1 MRLVVQKYGGTSVG
15 TPERIRNVARR
26 LVETQRAGSQVVAVI
41 SAMAGATDQLIEL
54 AHQISPHPTE
64 RELDILLATGEH
76 AATALTAMAVNALGG
91 RAISLTG
98 AQSGVLTDRNH
109 TKARIANISPKQIH
123 ELLSDDYI
131 VIVAG
136 FQGQTPEGETTTL
149 GRGGSDLTAIA
160 LAGAL
165 NADVCQIF
173 TDVDGVFTCDPR
185 VVSDAKKL
193 DEVAYDELLE
203 MASAGSKVMQSRAVE
218 FAKKFGIEFEVRS
231 SLRASTGTIAK
242 EETPS
247 MEDVV
252 IRGISLDRHQ
262 AKLTVAGVRDEPGNA
277 GRIFSNI
284 AAAHI
289 IVDMIVQNASIGG
302 TTDVSFTIHEDELEN
317 ARTVLMPVVSEVG
330 ARRLNTAS
338 GMAKLSVVGIGMRSH
353 SGVAARMFECLGRG
367 GINIQLVSTSEI
379 KIAVIID
386 ETDVDRAARLLHGE
400 FGLARLMPAAAATQP
415 LSSSLTSRRIRG
427 TDPSRPSKELSGPKQ
442 RGRRKGTPK
451 A

>member
-15 TPERIRNVARR
+15 TPERICNVARR
-26 LVETQRAGSQVVAVI
+26 LIETQREGCQVVAVI
-41 SAMAGATDQLIEL
+41 SAMAGVTDNLLKL
-54 AHQISPHPTE
+54 AHQISPHPTA
-64 RELDILLATGEH
+64 RELDVLLATGER
-76 AATALTAMAVNALGG
+76 AASALTAIAVNAFGG
-91 RAISLTG
+91 QAISLSG
-98 AQSGVLTDRNH
+98 AQAGILTDYSH
-109 TKARIANISPKQIH
+109 SKAHIANISPKQIH

-165 NADVCQIF
+165 NADACQIF

-185 VVSDAKKL
+185 IVLDAKKL
-193 DEVAYDELLE
+193 KEVSYDELLE
-203 MASAGSKVMQSRAVE
+203 MAGAGAKVMQSRAVE
-218 FAKKFGIEFEVRS
+218 FAKKFGVEFEVRS
-231 SLRASTGTIAK
+231 SFKKSTGTITR

-252 IRGISLDRHQ
+252 VRGISLDRRQ
-262 AKLTVAGVRDEPGNA
+262 AKLSIAGVRDEPGIA

-289 IVDMIVQNASIGG
+289 IVDMIVQNASIDA
-302 TTDVSFTIHEDELEN
+302 TTDISFTIHEDELEN
-317 ARTVLMPVVSEVG
+317 ARKILMPVVGELG
-330 ARRLNTAS
+330 GHRLNTTS
-338 GMAKLSVVGIGMRSH
+338 GVAKLSVVGIGMRSH
-353 SGVAARMFECLGRG
+353 SGVAARMFECLGRN

-379 KIAVIID
+379 KIAVIVD
-386 ETDVDRAARLLHGE
+386 EKHAERAAQLIHAE
-400 FGLARLMPAAAATQP
+400 FGLARLLPAVSATRP
-415 LSSSLTSRRIRG
+415 L
-427 TDPSRPSKELSGPKQ
+427 
-442 RGRRKGTPK
+442 

>member
-15 TPERIRNVARR
+15 TPERICNVARR
-26 LVETQRAGSQVVAVI
+26 LIETQRDGCQVVAVI
-41 SAMAGATDQLIEL
+41 SAMAGVTDNLLKL
-54 AHQISPHPTE
+54 AHQISPHPTA
-64 RELDILLATGEH
+64 RELDVLLSTGER
-76 AATALTAMAVNALGG
+76 AASALTAIAVNAFGG
-91 RAISLTG
+91 QAISLSG
-98 AQSGVLTDRNH
+98 AQAGILTDYSH
-109 TKARIANISPKQIH
+109 SKAHIANISPKQIH

-165 NADVCQIF
+165 NADACQIF

-185 VVSDAKKL
+185 IVLDAKKL
-193 DEVAYDELLE
+193 KEVSYDELLE
-203 MASAGSKVMQSRAVE
+203 MAGAGAKVMQSRAVE
-218 FAKKFGIEFEVRS
+218 FAKKFGVEFEVRS
-231 SLRASTGTIAK
+231 SFKKSTGTITR

-252 IRGISLDRHQ
+252 VRGISLDRRQ
-262 AKLTVAGVRDEPGNA
+262 AKLSIAGVRDEPGIA

-289 IVDMIVQNASIGG
+289 IVDMIVQNASIDA
-302 TTDVSFTIHEDELEN
+302 TTDISFTIHEDELEN
-317 ARTVLMPVVSEVG
+317 ARKILMPVVGELG
-330 ARRLNTAS
+330 GHRLNTTS
-338 GMAKLSVVGIGMRSH
+338 GVAKLSVVGIGMRSH
-353 SGVAARMFECLGRG
+353 SGVAARMFECLGRN

-379 KIAVIID
+379 KIAVIVD
-386 ETDVDRAARLLHGE
+386 EKHAERAAQLIHAE
-400 FGLARLMPAAAATQP
+400 FGLARLLPAVSATRP
-415 LSSSLTSRRIRG
+415 L
-427 TDPSRPSKELSGPKQ
+427 
-442 RGRRKGTPK
+442 

>member
-1 MRLVVQKYGGTSVG
+1 MRLIVQKYGGTSVA
-15 TPERIRNVARR
+15 TPERICNVARR
-26 LVETQRAGSQVVAVI
+26 IVQTQREGCRVVAVI
-41 SAMAGATDQLIEL
+41 SAMAGVTDELIKL
-54 AHQISPHPTE
+54 ARAISPHPTD

-76 AATALTAMAVNALGG
+76 AATALTTMAVNALGG
-91 RAISLTG
+91 TAISLTG
-98 AQSGVLTDRNH
+98 AQAGILTDRNH

-123 ELLSDDYI
+123 EMLSEDYI

-136 FQGQTPEGETTTL
+136 FQGQTAEGETTTL

-165 NADVCQIF
+165 NADLCQIF

-185 VVSDAKKL
+185 AVLAAKKL
-193 DEVAYDELLE
+193 DEIAYDELLE
-203 MASAGSKVMQSRAVE
+203 MASTGSKVVQSRAVE
-218 FAKKFGIEFEVRS
+218 FAKKFGVEFEVRS
-231 SLRASTGTIAK
+231 SFNKRTGTVAK
-242 EETPS
+242 EETTS

-262 AKLTVAGVRDEPGNA
+262 AKLTIAGVRDQPGVA

-302 TTDVSFTIHEDELEN
+302 TTDISFTIHEDELEN
-317 ARTVLMPVVSEVG
+317 ARKILMPVVSEVG
-330 ARRLNTAS
+330 AKRLNTAS
-338 GMAKLSVVGIGMRSH
+338 GVAKLSVVGIGMRSH
-353 SGVAARMFECLGRG
+353 SGVAAHLFECLGKA

-386 ETDVDRAARLLHGE
+386 EKDAERAAQLIHAE
-400 FGLARLMPAAAATQP
+400 FGLARLMPAV
-415 LSSSLTSRRIRG
+415 RG
-427 TDPSRPSKELSGPKQ
+427 TVALV
-442 RGRRKGTPK
+442 
-451 A
+451 

>member
-1 MRLVVQKYGGTSVG
+1 MPLIVQKYGGTSVG
-15 TPERIRNVARR
+15 NSERIRNVARR
-26 LVETQRAGSQVVAVI
+26 LIETQREGCRVVAVI
-41 SAMAGATDQLIEL
+41 SAMAGVTDNLIKL
-54 AHQISPHPTE
+54 AHEMSEKPTE

-76 AATALTAMAVNALGG
+76 AASALVAMAVNALGG
-91 RAISLTG
+91 RAISFTG
-98 AQSGVLTDRNH
+98 AQAGILTDRNH

-185 VVSDAKKL
+185 AVLAAKKL
-193 DEVAYDELLE
+193 DEIAYDELLE
-203 MASAGSKVMQSRAVE
+203 MAGAGSKVVQSRAVE
-218 FAKKFGIEFEVRS
+218 FAKKFGVQFEVRS
-231 SLRASTGTIAK
+231 SFNRNVGTIAK
-242 EETPS
+242 AETAS

-262 AKLTVAGVRDEPGNA
+262 AKLTVAGVRDEPGIA

-302 TTDVSFTIHEDELEN
+302 TTDISFTIHEDELED
-317 ARTVLMPVVSEVG
+317 ARKILMPVVGEIG
-330 ARRLNTAS
+330 AKRLNTAS

-353 SGVAARMFECLGRG
+353 SGVAARMFECLGRS

-386 ETDVDRAARLLHGE
+386 EKDLERAAQLTHQE
-400 FGLARLMPAAAATQP
+400 FGLASLAPAASAIQP
-415 LSSSLTSRRIRG
+415 LG
-427 TDPSRPSKELSGPKQ
+427 
-442 RGRRKGTPK
+442 
-451 A
+451 

>member
-26 LVETQRAGSQVVAVI
+26 LIETQRDGCHVVAVI
-41 SAMAGATDQLIEL
+41 SAMAGVTDNLLKL
-54 AHQISPHPTE
+54 AQEISPEPTKC
-64 RELDILLATGEH
+64 ELDNLLSTGER
-76 AATALTAMAVNALGG
+76 AASALTAIAVNALGG

-98 AQSGVLTDRNH
+98 AQAGILTDRNY
-109 TKARIANISPKQIH
+109 TKAHIANISPRQIH

-185 VVSDAKKL
+185 FVLAAKKL
-193 DEVAYDELLE
+193 DEIAYDELLE
-203 MASAGSKVMQSRAVE
+203 MASAGSKVVQSRAVE
-218 FAKKFGIEFEVRS
+218 FAKKFGVEFEVRS
-231 SLRASTGTIAK
+231 SFKTSTGTIAR
-242 EETPS
+242 EATPS

-262 AKLTVAGVRDEPGNA
+262 AKLTVAGVRDQPGIA

-302 TTDVSFTIHEDELEN
+302 TTDISFTIHEDELEN
-317 ARTVLMPVVSEVG
+317 ARKILMPVVSEVG
-330 ARRLNTAS
+330 ATRLNTAS
-338 GMAKLSVVGIGMRSH
+338 GVAKLSVVGIGMRSH

-367 GINIQLVSTSEI
+367 AINIQLVSTSEI

-386 ETDVDRAARLLHGE
+386 KKDAERAAQLIHAE
-400 FGLARLMPAAAATQP
+400 FGLARLMPAARAAAA
-415 LSSSLTSRRIRG
+415 LG
-427 TDPSRPSKELSGPKQ
+427 
-442 RGRRKGTPK
+442 
-451 A
+451 